1 MVSRTVPILLAA
13 ALSAAIAG
21 ALGGCADPTAPLD
34 VATTVAED
42 RPFGQ
47 VAEDAKIKL
56 DFDRQL
62 GTGSAT
68 SRLFFDVNCDVYEGR
83 MMLTGSV
90 KTQADRERA
99 VSLARNISGVKVV
112 YDDIQVTDAGGVGNT
127 ARDALI
133 EAKIKAKLVG
143 AKGIKSINFRWQS
156 VNGTIYLIGRA
167 RSRSELDSV
176 IAIIKDTEDVKAV
189 VNHAEV
195 GPDKA

>member
-1 MVSRTVPILLAA
+1 MAQRTVPILIAA
-13 ALSAAIAG
+13 VLLG

-34 VATTVAED
+34 VATSVAED

-47 VAEDAKIKL
+47 VANDAAIKL
-56 DFDRQL
+56 EFDRQL

-90 KTQADRERA
+90 KTQADRER
-99 VSLARNISGVKVV
+99 VVTLARNVRGVKVV
-112 YDDIQVTDAGGVGNT
+112 YDDVQVTDAGGVGNT
-127 ARDALI
+127 AKDVLI

-156 VNGTIYLIGRA
+156 INGTVYLIGRA
-167 RSRSELDSV
+167 RSQAELNAV
-176 IAIIKDTEDVKAV
+176 LAVIKDTEDVKGV
-189 VNHAEV
+189 VSHAEV
-195 GPDKA
+195 APDKA

>member
-1 MVSRTVPILLAA
+1 MAHRTAPILIAV
-13 ALSAAIAG
+13 ALLG
-21 ALGGCADPTAPLD
+21 ALGSCADPTAPLD

-47 VAEDAKIKL
+47 VANDAAIKL
-56 DFDRQL
+56 EFDRQL
-62 GTGSAT
+62 GTSNAT

-99 VSLARNISGVKVV
+99 VALARNVRGVKVV
-112 YDDIQVTDAGGVGNT
+112 YDDVQVTDAGGFGSS
-127 ARDALI
+127 AKDALI
-133 EAKIKAKLVG
+133 EAKIKARLIG

-167 RSRSELDSV
+167 RTRNELDSV
-176 IAIIKDTEDVKAV
+176 LAVIKDTDDVKSV
-189 VNHAEV
+189 VSHVEV
-195 GPDKA
+195 VPGSA

>member
-1 MVSRTVPILLAA
+1 MAHRTAPFLV
-13 ALSAAIAG
+13 AIALLG

-47 VAEDAKIKL
+47 VANDAAIKL
-56 DFDRQL
+56 EFDRQL
-62 GTGSAT
+62 GTGSTT

-90 KTQADRERA
+90 KTQVDRERA
-99 VSLARNISGVKVV
+99 VALARNVRGVKVV
-112 YDDIQVTDAGGVGNT
+112 YDDVQVTDAGGFGSS
-127 ARDALI
+127 AKDALI
-133 EAKIKAKLVG
+133 EAKIKARLIG

-167 RSRSELDSV
+167 RTRNELDSV
-176 IAIIKDTEDVKAV
+176 IAVIKDTEDVKSV
-189 VNHAEV
+189 VSHAEV
-195 GPDKA
+195 APDKA

>member
-1 MVSRTVPILLAA
+1 MNPRTVPLLIAA
-13 ALSAAIAG
+13 ALVG

-62 GTGSAT
+62 GTGSTT

-90 KTQADRERA
+90 KTQADKQQA
-99 VSLARNISGVKVV
+99 VALARNVSGVKVV

-133 EAKIKAKLVG
+133 EAKIKAKLLG

-156 VNGTIYLIGRA
+156 INGTVYLIGHA
-167 RSRSELDSV
+167 RTQSEIDSV
-176 IAIIKDTEDVKAV
+176 IAVIKDTEDVKAV
-189 VNHAEV
+189 VNHATA
-195 GPDKA
+195 GPNKA